1 MLPIGIQTFRDL
13 RERGC
18 YYVDKTPYLASLVTE
33 GKHYFLSRP
42 RRFGKSLLVDT
53 VKELFEGNEPLFRGT
68 VIHDQWDWSVRR
80 PVVRLDFSNG
90 NFRNPDDLAANVTE
104 QLADI
109 ERRADIATEHAS
121 PPRRF
126 ARLLE
131 ALAARTGNPVAVLV
145 DEYDKPMLEVLDEPA
160 LARANRDFLRGLYST
175 VKFSD
180 AHIAF
185 TLFTGVTKFSKVSL
199 FSDLNNLI
207 DITLEGEYSAVC
219 GYTDQDIDTVF
230 EAELPGLDRDA
241 IRDWYNGYHWLG
253 EEGVYNPYDILLLF
267 RRRRFGAYWFETATP
282 SFLVDTLLERGVAT
296 PDLDRMVGTEAL
308 LSTFDVDRTSTEA
321 LLFQTG
327 YLTIKH
333 EQTGDGRTRYRLG
346 YPNREVR
353 QSLNEHLLNAL
364 LPQPSA
370 AAARRS
376 SLHDLLKANDFDG
389 LAAQLRAI
397 FTAIPHQWH
406 TRNEIAGYER
416 PIAGAALRCHCA
428 PPPPPSQP
436 RRPPTTQTPP
446 VASRP
451 SAFAPWEGYYA
462 SVVYSCFAAEG
473 FDIVSEDS
481 SSRGRADMTIRYNGS
496 VYVFEFK
503 VVDRDAEHVAIAQLR
518 ERGYADKYRH
528 LGVPIH
534 LIGIEFS
541 RAERNLAAFDVEA
554 A

>member
-1 MLPIGIQTFRDL
+1 MPKRMLPIGIQTFRDL

-18 YYVDKTPYLASLVTE
+18 YYVDKTNYLASLVAH

-53 VKELFEGNEPLFRGT
+53 LKELFEGNEPLFRGT
-68 VIHDQWDWSVRR
+68 AIHDGWDWSVRR

-90 NFRNPDDLAANVTE
+90 NFNKPGDLAANVTE

-109 ERRADIATEHAS
+109 ERRAEIATEPGSAS
-121 PPRRF
+121 RRF
-126 ARLLE
+126 ARILE
-131 ALAARTGNPVAVLV
+131 ALAGKSGNPVAVLV

-175 VKFSD
+175 VKYSD

-207 DITLEGEYSAVC
+207 DITLEGDYSAVC
-219 GYTDQDIDTVF
+219 GYTDQDIDSVF
-230 EAELPGLDRDA
+230 GVELPGLERRA

-253 EEGVYNPYDILLLF
+253 EERVYNPYDILLLF

-308 LSTFDVDRTSTEA
+308 LSTFDIDRTSTEA

-333 EQTGDGRTRYRLG
+333 EQTGEGRTRYRLG

-364 LPQPSA
+364 LPQTSSA
-370 AAARRS
+370 VVQRS
-376 SLHDLLKANDFDG
+376 SLHDLLQANDFEG
-389 LAAQLRAI
+389 LESQLHAI
-397 FTAIPHQWH
+397 FAAIPHQWH
-406 TRNEIAGYER
+406 TRNEIANY
-416 PIAGAALRCHCA
+416 
-428 PPPPPSQP
+428 
-436 RRPPTTQTPP
+436 
-446 VASRP
+446 
-451 SAFAPWEGYYA
+451 EGYYA

-473 FDIVSEDS
+473 FDVVSEES
-481 SSRGRADMTIRYNGS
+481 SSRGRADMTIRYNGN

-503 VVDRDAEHVAIAQLR
+503 VVDRDAEHAAIAQLR
-518 ERGYADKYRH
+518 ERGYADKYRN

-534 LIGIEFS
+534 LIGVEFS
-541 RAERNLAAFDVEA
+541 RAERNLAAFEVETA
-554 A
+554 

>member
-1 MLPIGIQTFRDL
+1 MPRRMLPIGIQTFRDL

-18 YYVDKTPYLASLVTE
+18 YYVDKTNYLASLVAE

-53 VKELFEGNEPLFRGT
+53 LKELFEGNEPLFRGT
-68 VIHDQWDWSVRR
+68 AIHDGWDWSVRR

-90 NFRNPDDLAANVTE
+90 NFSVQGNLESNVME
-104 QLADI
+104 QLAAA
-109 ERRADIATEHAS
+109 ERRADVATEYETV
-121 PPRRF
+121 PGRF
-126 ARLLE
+126 ASLLE
-131 ALAARTGNPVAVLV
+131 TLAKEAGQAVAVLV
-145 DEYDKPMLEVLDEPA
+145 DEYDKPMLDALDEPA
-160 LARANRDFLRGLYST
+160 LARANRGFLRGLYST
-175 VKFSD
+175 IKFSD

-207 DITLEGEYSAVC
+207 DITLEGEYSALC

-230 EAELPGLDRDA
+230 GDELPGLDRDA

-253 EEGVYNPYDILLLF
+253 EERVYNPYDILLLF

-282 SFLVDTLLERGVAT
+282 SFLVDTLLERSVAT

-308 LSTFDVDRTSTEA
+308 LSTFDIDRTSTEA

-333 EQTGDGRTRYRLG
+333 EQTGEGRTRYRLG

-364 LPQPSA
+364 LPRTSSA
-370 AAARRS
+370 VVQRS
-376 SLHDLLKANDFDG
+376 SLHDLLQANDFEG
-389 LAAQLRAI
+389 LESQLRAI
-397 FTAIPHQWH
+397 FAAIPHQWH
-406 TRNEIAGYER
+406 TRNEIASY
-416 PIAGAALRCHCA
+416 
-428 PPPPPSQP
+428 
-436 RRPPTTQTPP
+436 
-446 VASRP
+446 
-451 SAFAPWEGYYA
+451 EGYYA

-481 SSRGRADMTIRYNGS
+481 SSRGRADMTIRYIGS

-534 LIGIEFS
+534 LIGVEFS
-541 RAERNLAAFDVEA
+541 RSERNLAAFDVETA
-554 A
+554 